1 MEELERL
8 NQEIPINIINNNE
21 DIQNKNQLNI
31 REENDDFKLYKEFL
45 NKVDN
50 KKIIEITDF
59 NLYKKIKTDNQISP
73 LMIYILSN
81 AIDKY
86 NDKSTKNGIDEV
98 DLGYIKAVTSDEEE
112 TFEIHFGSKEVKV
125 LYASFSEDFIGNFW
139 KDHPLLSDLLGVNP
153 DNTVLSSK
161 LKLGKSKLN
170 KSESSQLNQQ
180 NISSISDED
189 KKLDEINNKEYYKLS
204 LGANFEY
211 NALHFL
217 FYGIEEFTAL
227 PRIIYYPIVKFMD
240 YEEIDSAFILTK
252 MKENIEGYYSNFK
265 SIDINQYNND
275 SINLSLIDDYNKIRK
290 EFKLNINDIVFVET
304 TFDFD
309 TKRNKVEKFFQKII
323 KFISLYINK
332 NKIDDINNYT
342 IRPILLYNNNF
353 NLNRG
358 HFKDIKSAIESIKTT
373 IQKNKD
379 NKLKTKLCEIY
390 NNFQIIYCWPTIPVF
405 NNYTTYKELNSKIQE
420 YRKEN
425 EQFKKENEQF
435 RKDLEKK
442 GNDIQE
448 LKEMISKLE
457 NKNNYYNSYNNK
469 RFNNN
474 RYYNHNN
481 YKYFNYQSNY
491 HKKKFYKYNDN
502 RDNVYKKND
511 VNNNYHYKNNYY

>member
-8 NQEIPINIINNNE
+8 NKEIPINIINNNE

-50 KKIIEITDF
+50 KKIIEITNF

-73 LMIYILSN
+73 LIIYILSN

-125 LYASFSEDFIGNFW
+125 LYASFSEDFIENFW

-161 LKLGKSKLN
+161 LKLGKSKLS
-170 KSESSQLNQQ
+170 KSESSLLNQQ
-180 NISSISDED
+180 NKLNQKNQSNNNINLEDNNNMNIIINNSISDED

-240 YEEIDSAFILTK
+240 YEEIDSSFILTK

-265 SIDINQYNND
+265 SIYINQYNNNY
-275 SINLSLIDDYNKIRK
+275 INLCLIDDYNKIRK

-332 NKIDDINNYT
+332 NKIDDINN
-342 IRPILLYNNNF
+342 
-353 NLNRG
+353 
-358 HFKDIKSAIESIKTT
+358 
-373 IQKNKD
+373 
-379 NKLKTKLCEIY
+379 
-390 NNFQIIYCWPTIPVF
+390 
-405 NNYTTYKELNSKIQE
+405 
-420 YRKEN
+420 
-425 EQFKKENEQF
+425 
-435 RKDLEKK
+435 
-442 GNDIQE
+442 
-448 LKEMISKLE
+448 
-457 NKNNYYNSYNNK
+457 
-469 RFNNN
+469 
-474 RYYNHNN
+474 
-481 YKYFNYQSNY
+481 
-491 HKKKFYKYNDN
+491 
-502 RDNVYKKND
+502 
-511 VNNNYHYKNNYY
+511 